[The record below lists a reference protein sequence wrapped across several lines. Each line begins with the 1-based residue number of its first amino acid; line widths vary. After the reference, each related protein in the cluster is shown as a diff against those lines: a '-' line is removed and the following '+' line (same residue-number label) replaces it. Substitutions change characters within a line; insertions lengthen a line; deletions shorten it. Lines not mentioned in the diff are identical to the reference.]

1 MPELLLTL
9 TGARAEAERIRLSSS
24 PFVVGRDT
32 SSDLVIPEPWVSR
45 RQLVFERHG
54 DQWTVRLEGRNPVE
68 IDGRPLTE
76 ATPLVGGERIVL
88 GPATI
93 AVELVALSLD
103 DGALGEPTLE
113 LPLARVE
120 PGSALQALAEAS
132 ATLYE
137 LGDPREV
144 ARQVAQLFAQRLALE
159 SAAVLERSGDGAE
172 ILGSSGHPIT
182 RVSRRLLRL
191 ARDRQATLC
200 LADGGASPP
209 AGATDASGAFGSDSS
224 VSLTLAAIGPVLV
237 APTGP
242 DAAAYLY
249 ASRPIGARPFDP
261 EEAAFATV
269 LAQIL
274 GSALAVAAKV
284 ASLADARQRL
294 DEERREL
301 RRDIDRRG
309 SFGSLIGS
317 SAPMQRVATAITK
330 VAPSDATVL
339 ITGETGSGKEL
350 VAREVHRRS
359 KRQQAPFF
367 ALNCAALPDTLIES
381 ELFGHRRGAFSGAD
395 KDRRG
400 VFELAQGGTVFLDEI
415 GELPLVAQAKVLRA
429 LDAREVQPLGG
440 GHPIKIDVRLVAATH
455 RDLAAEVSQ
464 GRFRQDLLYRLKVF
478 PIALSPLR
486 ERKEDLPA
494 LARAFFEASSE
505 AQLKR
510 LGAPTPAALAALA
523 DYEFPG
529 NVRELAHLI
538 AHAVILAD
546 DGEAIDVRHFP
557 EEIGRKTVPRPR
569 AAPRTDPGAL
579 SYPSAATLRD
589 MVGELEREVIIRELG
604 KDGWNRT
611 RTAKRLEVSLRAF
624 MDKLKRYEIREE

>member
-9 TGARAEAERIRLSSS
+9 TGARAEAERVRLSQS
-24 PFVVGRDT
+24 PFVVGRDA
-32 SSDLVIPEPWVSR
+32 SADLVIPEPWVSR

-54 DQWTVRLEGRNPVE
+54 GGWTVRLEGRNPAE

-76 ATPLVGGERIVL
+76 PTPLVGGERIVL
-88 GPATI
+88 GPATLS
-93 AVELVALSLD
+93 VELLALAFD
-103 DGALGEPTLE
+103 DGAVAEPTLE
-113 LPLARVE
+113 LPLASVE
-120 PGSALQALAEAS
+120 KGSALQALAEAS
-132 ATLYE
+132 AALYE
-137 LGDPREV
+137 LTDPAAV
-144 ARQVAQLFAQRLALE
+144 ARHVAQLLARRLELE
-159 SAAVLERSGDGAE
+159 SAAVLERAGEGAE
-172 ILGSSGHPIT
+172 IVGSSGHPIA

-200 LADGGASPP
+200 LADGPGFN
-209 AGATDASGAFGSDSS
+209 ASGALGDESS
-224 VSLTLAAIGPVLV
+224 TSVALSTAGPVLI

-242 DAAAYLY
+242 DALAYLY
-249 ASRPIGARPFDP
+249 ASRSIGARPFDP

-274 GSALAVAAKV
+274 GSALSAAAKA
-284 ASLADARQRL
+284 ASLAEARQRL
-294 DEERREL
+294 DEERKEL

-309 SFGSLIGS
+309 RFGSLIGS
-317 SAPMQRVATAITK
+317 SPPMQRVATAITK

-429 LDAREVQPLGG
+429 LDAREIQPLGG

-455 RDLAAEVSQ
+455 RDLAAEVTA

-486 ERKEDLPA
+486 ERKEDIPA
-494 LARAFFEASSE
+494 LARAFFQASSE

-510 LGAPTPAALAALA
+510 LRPPSPAALAALA
-523 DYEFPG
+523 SYEFPG

-546 DGEAIDVRHFP
+546 EGEEIDVRHFP
-557 EEIGRKTVPRPR
+557 DELGRKTPPRPR
-569 AAPRTDPGAL
+569 AVPSGDAGTL
-579 SYPSAATLRD
+579 SYPGAATLRD
-589 MVGELEREVIIRELG
+589 MVGELEREVIIRELA